1 MKTFNQIKTKQHIVR
16 KDNNGLV
23 ELAAVMGIHEIGTDS
38 FIFSVSGIISKQRYE
53 IKLNGSSTEVTV
65 NDQYDNATYYA
76 DVECLEVRR
85 DNSEDDKIYCLSVN
99 KTFRDESYGD
109 PDITLCATRE
119 IANREFLKAVEAELD
134 EYLDDDD
141 LDYINDEL
149 YENGELKE
157 GDVPKTLDDL
167 TLQEKI
173 DFYSEHHFDV
183 SFSDELG
190 NEYCSFDTS
199 DESSVSFSITESKMV
214 IK

>member
-1 MKTFNQIKTKQHIVR
+1 MKTFNQIKEKQHIVR
-16 KDNNGLV
+16 KDNNGQV
-23 ELAAVMGIHEIGTDS
+23 ELATVMGIHEIGTDS
-38 FIFSVSGIISKQRYE
+38 FIFSVKGVISKQRTE
-53 IKLNGSSTEVTV
+53 FKADGSATEVTV
-65 NDQYDNATYYA
+65 DDYDNASFYA
-76 DVECLEVRR
+76 DVECLTVRK
-85 DNSEDDKIYCLSVN
+85 DNPEDDKIYCLSVN

-109 PDITLCATRE
+109 PEITLCTTRE
-119 IANREFLKAVEAELD
+119 IAHREFLQAVEAELD

-157 GDVPKTLDDL
+157 GDEPKTLDDL

-199 DESSVSFSITESKMV
+199 DESSVSFSITESKV
-214 IK
+214 INK